1 MHMANEL
8 DAAMKGA
15 AQNISRY
22 VKDAA
27 VMVVETRYIE
37 LNDQAVENFDQGR
50 PLARTIIKLDG
61 DSESTIPMRRGQDGA
76 LEVDV
81 ELFNLHQRNVTTVI
95 DYRARMLD
103 ALLGLLTRR
112 SG

>member
-1 MHMANEL
+1 MASEIEN
-8 DAAMKGA
+8 AVKGA
-15 AQNISRY
+15 AQHISRY

-37 LNDQAVENFDQGR
+37 LTDQTAESFEEAR
-50 PLARTIIKLDG
+50 PMARTTIKLDG
-61 DSESTIPMRRGQDGA
+61 DSESTIPMRRNPEGI

-81 ELFNLHQRNVTTVI
+81 ELFNLHQRNVASVI

-103 ALLGLLTRR
+103 SLLGLLARR